1 MDCKLILQ
9 VSNYNKETNKKDD
22 IPVPLGT
29 ISKEQEVSLEAV
41 AKALAA
47 LTLEQRQ
54 ELAGQLKAARVQ
66 KVTEKMVQDHQ
77 MMSNISLKDLIHQYP
92 DLEKYGIPEDLS
104 YKCTLIRCYRA
115 EFNGHTYKGRAL
127 DADGNEVFIIN
138 SFWDAEKLFK
148 HLSIKLNLQ
157 KFIKGNDVDPSLEK
171 FQEKLQILSKHYH
184 KTVQQLIED
193 FLIDK
198 NEFNTFKQGDK
209 IYSPKRIINEVL
221 SQIVGQ
227 TYDVGDKSDLQ
238 LELETIK
245 EYSKSNNEW
254 KFEKKALY
262 KVLSTFFE
270 NFSKTYSF
278 EQFSDLDTD
287 TLNTLLRDLFKDD
300 IKLLKATV
308 KTSTKGER
316 IIQEAPK
323 EKIRKNLTQQQIQQI
338 YQNTLY
344 AADSSLP
351 KSYKTAAKKLQ
362 DSFKQALKNV
372 KVTWTDSGVDY
383 EVFINVDDEYNVT
396 AWYEKEQEAVVKE
409 KSSYITLDMHNW
421 TSIGEI
427 YDFGYNTESI
437 FKHEETYKGFYIY
450 KYYKNGVNHYAVSR
464 SVISPK
470 AYMKTFS
477 SLERAKTFIN
487 ENTDTIKSCGLWS
500 IKQKVGRPRIS
511 ELEMSG
517 LREGQIITTLDL
529 QLKSR
534 EYKNFSDPVKS
545 LFDGTVQNFHDRLG
559 FITDIKTLD
568 TPEKAAAFIFL
579 VHDQLKGKDFF
590 EAIASQPESVQKII
604 NDINNSK
611 TISYII
617 EKSKKYG
624 TRTEYYLKVLQ
635 NNGTNITLDG
645 NFGENTVHNYMSQ
658 NLTNM
663 ITYFNNTLGI
673 QAEGLEKSEL
683 EQFSKDNGLNL
694 EHKLDSVKAFVF
706 NGKIYIN
713 TSIASAEDLFHEL
726 SHILL
731 GAIKVQKREMYDEI
745 INYYMKQSSFKYQYN
760 LHKKTYKHYA
770 EQDIIEETIADLIA
784 EEMFKMKQLGT
795 SEVNGN
801 ELIDKFNDIFQRSN
815 QFKKIQDNGLGFSRY
830 FKKILDEDT
839 QNQMQRNMRI
849 SELIRQ
855 KIQDNIIQEDC
866 KT

>member
-22 IPVPLGT
+22 IPVPLGL

-47 LTLEQRQ
+47 LTLEKRQ

-66 KVTEKMVQDHQ
+66 KVTEEMVRGHQ
-77 MMSNISLKDLIHQYP
+77 MMSNISLKDLMYQYP
-92 DLEKYGIPEDLS
+92 DLEKYNIPKDLQ
-104 YKCTLIRCYRA
+104 YKCTLIRCYQA

-157 KFIKGNDVDPSLEK
+157 KFINGNDVDPSLEK
-171 FQEKLQILSKHYH
+171 FTEKLQILSKHYH
-184 KTVQQLIED
+184 KTIQQLIED

-198 NEFNTFKQGDK
+198 NKFNTFKQGDR
-209 IYSPKRIINEVL
+209 IYSPKKIINEVL

-270 NFSKTYSF
+270 NFSQTYSF

-372 KVTWTDSGVDY
+372 KVTWTDNGVDY
-383 EVFINVDDEYNVT
+383 EVLINVDDEYNVT

-421 TSIGEI
+421 TSLGEI

-477 SLERAKTFIN
+477 SLEHAKTFIN

-500 IKQKVGRPRIS
+500 IKQKIGRPRIS
-511 ELEMSG
+511 ELEMTG

-529 QLKSR
+529 PLKSR
-534 EYKNFSDPVKS
+534 EYKNFSDTVKS
-545 LFDGTVQNFHDRLG
+545 LFDGTVENFHDRLD
-559 FITDIKTLD
+559 FVTNIKTLD

-590 EAIASQPESVQKII
+590 EAIASQPENVQKII
-604 NDINNSK
+604 NQINNSE

-617 EKSKKYG
+617 EKSKKYS

-645 NFGENTVHNYMSQ
+645 NFGEDTVYNYMSQ

-673 QAEGLEKSEL
+673 DAVGLEKSEL

-731 GAIKVQKREMYDEI
+731 GALKVNNRQSYDEI
-745 INYYMKQSSFKYQYN
+745 INSYMKQSSFKYQYN

-770 EQDIIEETIADLIA
+770 EQDIIEETVADLIA
-784 EEMFKMKQLGT
+784 EEMFKMQQLGT
-795 SEVNGN
+795 PEVNGN
-801 ELIDKFNDIFQRSN
+801 ELINKFNDIFQRSK
-815 QFKKIQDNGLGFSRY
+815 QFKQVQDNGLGFSRY
-830 FKKILDEDT
+830 IKTILDEDT